1 MNFSGATL
9 LCLAY
14 IVALAATALLRV
26 ILPEASV
33 QDFRNLGAAFLAI
46 AVIAALVVPRIWRG
60 TPQAKIWLMAGLVGA
75 LAVLHLQLRI
85 PQPSAQDIS
94 QYVNEPATK
103 GIEQLVTVQG
113 KIISQPKITS
123 NQRLR
128 FWLQAQQLTSVQ
140 VKEGTN
146 YGLNTVEGK
155 LYVTVPLLQGTG
167 TYLGQI
173 VTVTGILYQ
182 PQAPRNPGSF
192 DFKAYLAGEGAFT
205 ALKGNQIVAENPE
218 EQPWGWWRLR
228 QRILRAQL
236 RWLGSPQ
243 GQVLSSIVL
252 GRRAV
257 DLPNDV
263 LQQFVKAGLAHV
275 LAASGFHISLLL
287 SVVLGASRSLP
298 IRGKFIVGCTTL
310 AIYLC
315 LTGCQPS
322 VLRAAL
328 MGLGALIALIT
339 QRQVKTLGALL
350 LAATI
355 LLLVNPLWIEDLG
368 FQLSFLATLGL
379 VVTAPAIAKYLDFLP
394 TTIANIVAVPI
405 AATLW
410 TLPLVS
416 HVFQVIAPYSILTN
430 IIVTPLIILISL
442 VGMLSAGAALIYPL
456 AGSAIAWLLYFP
468 IQILLA
474 IIEFIN
480 QLPGSSWVVGSIS
493 LSQMLAIYG
502 LIFLVWCTRRLQVW
516 WWLVALFACTLVITP
531 IVYSR
536 AQISQVTV
544 LATNQEPVVV
554 IQDQGK
560 VVLINSGQVNTARFS
575 LLPFLRQ
582 QGVNQIDLAIALE
595 SQNRLIAGWNGILAN
610 LPIQEFWY
618 SSGGIRQA
626 IKGTENTR
634 YQPLELNQTLQ
645 LASLKLK
652 LISRQPA
659 ALLIQMQ
666 GKTWLLCAYNQPTK
680 QNQEQ
685 FLRYIQEAENVKPEV
700 ILWSTHSSNS
710 DWLNTLN
717 PQVIIAYGDN
727 FDAEITSDLKQQ
739 TTQVYST
746 QRDGAVQWS
755 VQQGFSTPLAK
766 QDLDWY

>member
-33 QDFRNLGAAFLAI
+33 QDFRNLGAALLAL

-94 QYVNEPATK
+94 QYVNEPTTK

-113 KIISQPKITS
+113 KIISQPQITPS
-123 NQRLR
+123 QRLR

-146 YGLNTVEGK
+146 YALHNVEGK

-167 TYLGQI
+167 AYLGQI

-192 DFKAYLAGEGAFT
+192 DFKAYLAREGTFA
-205 ALKGNQIVAENPE
+205 ALKGNQIVVENPE

-228 QRILRAQL
+228 RRILRAQL

-263 LQQFVKAGLAHV
+263 LGKFVKAGLAHV

-287 SVVLGASRSLP
+287 SVVLVASRSLP
-298 IRGKFIVGCTTL
+298 IRSKFIVGCTTL

-315 LTGCQPS
+315 LTGFQPS

-410 TLPLVS
+410 TLPLVI

-430 IIVTPLIILISL
+430 ILVTPLIIPISL
-442 VGMLSAGAALIYPL
+442 GGMLSAGAALIFPL
-456 AGSAIAWLLYFP
+456 FGSAIAWLLYFP
-468 IQILLA
+468 IQLLLA

-502 LIFLVWCTRRLQVW
+502 LIVLVWCTRRLQVW
-516 WWLVALFACTLVITP
+516 WWLVALFACTLVVTP
-531 IVYSR
+531 IVYTR
-536 AQISQVTV
+536 AQLSQVTV
-544 LATNQEPVVV
+544 LATNKEPVIV

-560 VVLINSGQVNTARFS
+560 VVLINSGQANTARFS
-575 LLPFLRQ
+575 VLPFLRQ

-595 SQNRLIAGWNGILAN
+595 SQNRLIAGWNEILAN
-610 LPIQEFWY
+610 LPLPELWY
-618 SSGGIRQA
+618 SFGSIKQA
-626 IKGTENTR
+626 INETESTR

-645 LASLKLK
+645 LGSLKLK

-659 ALLIQMQ
+659 ALLMQMQ

-680 QNQEQ
+680 QNQAQ
-685 FLRYIQEAENVKPEV
+685 ILKYLQETENVKPEV

-710 DWLNTLN
+710 DWLTTLN

-727 FDAEITSDLKQQ
+727 FNAEIASGLKQQ

-746 QRDGAVQWS
+746 ERDGAVQWS
-755 VQQGFSTPLAK
+755 LQQGFNSALAR
-766 QDLDWY
+766 QDVNW